1 MQAAESAAYT
11 LPHRSDFRGWQAPVA
26 GRGEFRLASA
36 ALRNLAL
43 SLGMSARSK
52 RITDSIET
60 ASSDFY
66 RGLLRGLFDADGSVQ
81 GTQEKGVTVR
91 LTQTDRDNLVR
102 VQRMLLRLGIAS
114 TLYSDRKLSGA
125 KLLPDG
131 KGGERLYST
140 QAVHELVVSNENL
153 LRFRDLIGFADTDKS
168 TRLDALL
175 SGYARSLN
183 RERFIATVDSVVE
196 NGVEPVFDATVA
208 DVHAFD
214 ANGFYV
220 HNCGEQPLPPYGCCC
235 LGSINLALM
244 VEEPFTE
251 RARFDFEALKAVIHP
266 AVRMLDNVLD
276 ATVWPLPEQDV
287 ESKAK
292 RRIGLGFTGLGD
304 ALIMLGLRFDSHE
317 ARAMATRIAAFM
329 RDESYLASV
338 ALAKEK
344 GPFLLLDTEQYL
356 APPRFASRLPDAVK
370 SEIRAHGL
378 RNSHLLSIAP
388 TGTISLAFADN
399 ASNGIEPPYSWTY
412 NRKKREADGTMKTYA
427 VEDHAWRLYQH
438 LGGDVDGL
446 PSSFVTAMDISALDH
461 MRMVAAVAPLR
472 GFRDQQDR
480 ERAGGLSLRRLQGP
494 LLGSV
499 EVRAQG
505 HHDLSTEHRARQRAL
520 DR

>member
-1 MQAAESAAYT
+1 MPPTPYRTAAISAAGSS
-11 LPHRSDFRGWQAPVA
+11 RRGT
-26 GRGEFRLASA
+26 RGEFRLASA

-175 SGYARSLN
+175 SGICPKPN

-235 LGSINLALM
+235 LGCINLALM
-244 VEEPFTE
+244 VE
-251 RARFDFEALKAVIHP
+251 RALHRASALRLRGA
-266 AVRMLDNVLD
+266 
-276 ATVWPLPEQDV
+276 
-287 ESKAK
+287 ES
-292 RRIGLGFTGLGD
+292 GD
-304 ALIMLGLRFDSHE
+304 
-317 ARAMATRIAAFM
+317 
-329 RDESYLASV
+329 
-338 ALAKEK
+338 
-344 GPFLLLDTEQYL
+344 P
-356 APPRFASRLPDAVK
+356 SR
-370 SEIRAHGL
+370 RAH
-378 RNSHLLSIAP
+378 
-388 TGTISLAFADN
+388 
-399 ASNGIEPPYSWTY
+399 
-412 NRKKREADGTMKTYA
+412 
-427 VEDHAWRLYQH
+427 
-438 LGGDVDGL
+438 
-446 PSSFVTAMDISALDH
+446 
-461 MRMVAAVAPLR
+461 
-472 GFRDQQDR
+472 
-480 ERAGGLSLRRLQGP
+480 
-494 LLGSV
+494 
-499 EVRAQG
+499 
-505 HHDLSTEHRARQRAL
+505 AR
-520 DR
+520 